1 MTRVGAEV
9 TAGRKPKLQ
18 VTKFQ
23 CNGKTSVSTVPDI
36 NPEYT
41 RGLVNIEPDI
51 LATTGYAGIITT
63 GEKGLS
69 EFESESI

>member
-1 MTRVGAEV
+1 M
-9 TAGRKPKLQ
+9 PY
-18 VTKFQ
+18 
-23 CNGKTSVSTVPDI
+23 I

-51 LATTGYAGIITT
+51 LATTGYAEIITT

-69 EFESESI
+69 EFESKSI

>member
-51 LATTGYAGIITT
+51 LATTGYAICGDYYNRRERFIRV
-63 GEKGLS
+63 
-69 EFESESI
+69 